1 MAVQQNPHRTEN
13 DLADTTH
20 RAYTIV
26 YSASP
31 HPDGHLGFFL
41 PFISVSTALSN
52 CELSCFTLTVMSVHS
67 RFPEVRLAAS
77 GGPWTQPHS
86 LCNDWMVLPSLLQL
100 WKLTIPASLRG
111 CVVQILIL
119 TSCLKHGASVSSHV
133 NLFYIH
139 AEACVKRWEDNF
151 SRVVSFF
158 PLCRTQGNN
167 SGPEAWVPV
176 SASWVLG

>member
-1 MAVQQNPHRTEN
+1 MGLFISEAALTGDSEHSNFVEMPGVQCGSSTNPHRTEN

-41 PFISVSTALSN
+41 PFISVSTALFN

-67 RFPEVRLAAS
+67 RFPRRWDWLHPGVRAHLILSATIGWFCHLS
-77 GGPWTQPHS
+77 YSYENS
-86 LCNDWMVLPSLLQL
+86 LS
-100 WKLTIPASLRG
+100 IPASLRG

-133 NLFYIH
+133 SLFYMH
-139 AEACVKRWEDNF
+139 AETCVKR
-151 SRVVSFF
+151 
-158 PLCRTQGNN
+158 
-167 SGPEAWVPV
+167 
-176 SASWVLG
+176 